1 MLKFPQAGGW
11 GGILGINPKSEFRLR
26 NQSNQTVSRLMHFVY
41 VDAHHFYS
49 KQKICCCANHF
60 DSNVN
65 ADCAISSIDSPIAKV
80 KSGYHRYFKLNQL
93 ALYGLLISP
102 AWRAR

>member
-1 MLKFPQAGGW
+1 M
-11 GGILGINPKSEFRLR
+11 
-26 NQSNQTVSRLMHFVY
+26 SRLMHFVY

-65 ADCAISSIDSPIAKV
+65 ADCAISSIDSVIATSPIDRCNMSSRQVAA
-80 KSGYHRYFKLNQL
+80 L
-93 ALYGLLISP
+93 AGS
-102 AWRAR
+102 